1 MSTKDNNVHG
11 YISPGWE
18 CVQLAFEQN
27 FNEGLDIGA
36 SLCVYHRGKCVVD
49 LYGGWKDPETKK
61 EPYTED
67 TLQLV
72 FSTAKGIMAAAV
84 ALCVERGWLDYNVP
98 VSKYWP
104 QFGYNGK
111 ENILLKDLLSHR
123 AGLPYIDQQLTI
135 EDVCD
140 WSHMISLLIAEKP
153 HWDPGSMHGYHGH
166 TIGFVVGEL
175 IRYVDPQHRSYGKFV
190 REELDNQCYIGIY
203 DDQVEARVA
212 PLIRKKINTKN
223 NDVINSLDSL
233 SEKTLSCSG
242 AFPLQ
247 PYENSSGII
256 YNEIQLHQAELPA
269 VNAISNARSLARIY
283 ARLMGDIVENEK
295 KIERLLSEKT
305 LLEAIE
311 NVTPVGEPDRTM
323 PMIKTAFG
331 KGGFQVYGE
340 IFNVFGDN
348 VFGHNGFGG
357 SCALAYPPDK
367 LSYAHVCNQLDTSG
381 FIIDQRSI
389 RLLKAIQYVLNHLTT
404 L

>member
-190 REELDNQCYIGIY
+190 REELDNQCYI
-203 DDQVEARVA
+203 
-212 PLIRKKINTKN
+212 
-223 NDVINSLDSL
+223 
-233 SEKTLSCSG
+233 
-242 AFPLQ
+242 
-247 PYENSSGII
+247 
-256 YNEIQLHQAELPA
+256 AELPG

-357 SCALAYPPDK
+357 SCALAYPPDQ